1 MIAYT
6 DKKVANKKLPILYHC
21 QSFNLSL
28 LVNTLLFI
36 SSFFAQ
42 RVLCL
47 LASFLLYI
55 FVVVPMFFSIS
66 LTDYIIYQIL
76 KF

>member
-21 QSFNLSL
+21 LSFNLSL
-28 LVNTLLFI
+28 LV

-47 LASFLLYI
+47 LAPFLLYI